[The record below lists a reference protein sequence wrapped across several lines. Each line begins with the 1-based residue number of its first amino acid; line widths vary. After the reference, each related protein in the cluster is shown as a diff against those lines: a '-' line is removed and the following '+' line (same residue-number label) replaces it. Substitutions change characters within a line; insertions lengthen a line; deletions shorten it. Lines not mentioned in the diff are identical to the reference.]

1 MAVLAL
7 AEVEERGL
15 RHLKK
20 LFVNFLQLCRQ
31 QKVKKRPDTAA
42 VRTVFKKLF
51 VLPPG
56 DVGMLKRVS
65 DIIKLIAKSKKRLA
79 TAASGLVQP
88 LSVSDVKKLFVVL
101 PGQLNGLDGLTVL
114 VG

>member
-1 MAVLAL
+1 M
-7 AEVEERGL
+7 R
-15 RHLKK
+15 K
-20 LFVNFLQLCRQ
+20 LFINFLQLCRQ
-31 QKVKKRPDTAA
+31 QKVKKRPGTAA

-56 DVGMLKRVS
+56 DVGMPKRVF

-101 PGQLNGLDGLTVL
+101 PGQLNGLCGLT
-114 VG
+114 GMIG